1 VHERLH
7 DPLCSSV
14 AVARHRRRNRRRAH
28 ELADGA
34 AIALADAYAALLA
47 SARECVS
54 CVATANRSCDA
65 ADRELSRLE
74 ADLRAKPLVDAAV
87 DH

>member
-1 VHERLH
+1 MNDYTTRFARLSRLQ
-7 DPLCSSV
+7 DIV
-14 AVARHRRRNRRRAH
+14 GGTDDAH
-28 ELADGA
+28 TSWPDGA